1 MVHKKCT
8 KKLRGEGRM
17 ADKRK
22 IGIMGG
28 TFDPIHI
35 GHLVTAEAV
44 RIEYCLERVLFI
56 PAGNPPH
63 KQDSQVTPAF
73 HRYIMTAMATYSNP
87 YFYVSAIELERP
99 GPSFTI
105 DTLRTLVGRYGGR
118 AEFYFITGADAVGDL
133 PTWKDINQVLDLCR
147 FVATTRP
154 GVVSMIDDVVRVLGA
169 KGRERI
175 YRLTTPE
182 LEISSTDIRERVK
195 RGRSIK
201 YIVPESV
208 EN

>member
-1 MVHKKCT
+1 MLK
-8 KKLRGEGRM
+8 
-17 ADKRK
+17 KRK

-28 TFDPIHI
+28 TFDPIHV

-44 RIEYCLERVLFI
+44 RIEFGLDNVLFI
-56 PAGNPPH
+56 PAGSPPH
-63 KQDSQVTPAF
+63 KDHSQVSPAL

-99 GPSFTI
+99 GPSYTI
-105 DTLRTLVGRYGGR
+105 DTIRALAQQYGPQT
-118 AEFYFITGADAVGDL
+118 ELYFITGADAVGDL
-133 PTWKDINQVLDLCR
+133 PTWNDIDKLLDLCQ

-154 GVVSMIDDVVRVLGA
+154 GHQSALDSVISFFGR
-169 KGRERI
+169 KGEERI
-175 YRLTTPE
+175 HRVTTPE
-182 LEISSTDIRERVK
+182 LEISATDIRERVK

-208 EN
+208 ENYILKEGLYRE